1 MKSMKKIYIGNMSF
15 STTEERLLE
24 LFSKFGEVSSVTIKK
39 DQFSELSK
47 GFGFVEMADDNAAI
61 DAVSSLNGKEIDG
74 RKVRVSEAVE
84 RAERNVQDR
93 RRFFEKK
100 KNMASNFKKG
110 RNDSDNSNEF

>member
-74 RKVRVSEAVE
+74 R
-84 RAERNVQDR
+84 NVQDR

-110 RNDSDNSNEF
+110 RNDFDNSNEF

>member
-1 MKSMKKIYIGNMSF
+1 MKKIYIGNMSF

-47 GFGFVEMADDNAAI
+47 GFGFVEMADESAALE
-61 DAVSSLNGKEIDG
+61 AVAALNGKEVDG

-84 RAERNVQDR
+84 KSERNVQDR
-93 RRFFEKK
+93 CKFFAKK
-100 KNMASNFKKG
+100 KNMASNFKKAG
-110 RNDSDNSNEF
+110 KDSDNSNEF